1 MTSIKKEFKDN
12 VSKLLVD
19 LRLNDLAFFNIKT
32 VCERKFKIQKI
43 FDTDEILGYC
53 LSPKLK
59 DNIQLKIVFK
69 QKLLYLYIL
78 KNKEEIYLN
87 QIEWLNYKKTISFI
101 KPYYNEN
108 IYSDKEVEDLVKNYP
123 NYNKKNILKLHKIY
137 KLRNIVKNGWF
148 FGNGLFTFKL
158 YNFSNMTHF
167 SIRYLYLYGSN
178 YSHIC
183 YMSNKIREKYLG
195 YDLYHEIN
203 HINYYNRDHLELIKK
218 IKNTLKTKIP
228 C

>member
-69 QKLLYLYIL
+69 QKLLYLYLL

-87 QIEWLNYKKTISFI
+87 QIEWLNY
-101 KPYYNEN
+101 
-108 IYSDKEVEDLVKNYP
+108 
-123 NYNKKNILKLHKIY
+123 KKNILKLHKIY

-148 FGNGLFTFKL
+148 FSNGLFTFKL
-158 YNFSNMTHF
+158 YNYSNMTHF